1 MKVIKLLVIVTHFWA
16 PNKHAKNKKR
26 KYKKLKK
33 YIEENKKNISEEN
46 MENA

>member
-1 MKVIKLLVIVTHFWA
+1 V
-16 PNKHAKNKKR
+16 KNKKR

-33 YIEENKKNISEEN
+33 NIEENKKYISEEN

>member
-1 MKVIKLLVIVTHFWA
+1 MKVNNLLVVVTHFWA
-16 PNKHAKNKKR
+16 PNKHVKNKKR

-33 YIEENKKNISEEN
+33 NIEENKKYISEEN